1 MASRENEQKRS
12 EWAERLTRHR
22 ASGLTVA
29 RFCAQERVSVNTF
42 YYWSRRVGAGAA
54 SNAAQRAQVTTFP
67 KVVASEARA
76 LGKRGSQ
83 PRIESATISE
93 RNGEV
98 RFVIDAA
105 VEVAVPA
112 ECLDAIRC
120 LVECLA
126 QRSIQ
131 RDAAFHEIV
140 VAPR

>member
-12 EWAERLTRHR
+12 EWAERLARHR

-42 YYWSRRVGAGAA
+42 YYWSRRLGAGAA
-54 SNAAQRAQVTTFP
+54 QRALVSTFP
-67 KVVASEARA
+67 KVVASGARA

-83 PRIESATISE
+83 PRIESATIGARS
-93 RNGEV
+93 GEL
-98 RFVIDAA
+98 RFLIDAA
-105 VEVAVPA
+105 VEVTVPA

-126 QRSIQ
+126 RHRVR

>member
-54 SNAAQRAQVTTFP
+54 SSAAQRAQVSTFP
-67 KVVASEARA
+67 DVVSSGTRA
-76 LGKRGSQ
+76 LGKRGPQ
-83 PRIESATISE
+83 PRTESATIGA

-98 RFVIDAA
+98 RFLIDAA
-105 VEVAVPA
+105 VEVTVPA

-126 QRSIQ
+126 RHRVR